1 MATVASPQRP
11 PHSHSRSRSPTKHD
25 AYLPSSPFPSSPSLT
40 DLRPN
45 AHPYP
50 IATTA
55 TGVLTRSNSLS
66 SPSAGNGGRHHY
78 VPPSPGAS
86 PTHARTTQ
94 TTSKDGAGAERRTEY
109 RGHRY
114 SRSLSNSEDNT
125 RAYGESSGGGGGNVN
140 GPRALPVPPGV
151 SANSIAA
158 KEAARKGG
166 WSAYAGG
173 PSPKRWTPAQLAA
186 HLDRTISPEAG
197 AWAARSNVGG
207 KAFMRMREEELEAM
221 GAPPA
226 LRPAA
231 RALRQEVLQLQH
243 QLATSPSSSVSD
255 LSEHSE
261 DADLLSSSP
270 TRIHEEPEEEE
281 EDDGTPQHDR
291 DDNRR
296 RTMSVPSP
304 SPFALKQFAPAPGSP
319 FASLSNAT
327 APGPAPYSDAS
338 PTGGRFRNGRVRGMV
353 RSFESSGSEADEG
366 SPEREREHGSGFRN
380 GGAGGSGFRA
390 AANGSGF
397 RNGNGNGKGG
407 DGNGNESESGSG
419 EDGVGGT
426 VRAQRA
432 LPVRPDGAEGVLDLG
447 ATVRGGSEH
456 GHGHGRTSSNRT
468 RAPGGDYTSNS
479 NSNSNSNTA
488 REDEMTVEE
497 LLALEGDAAPAQGV
511 LSPAH
516 TGGGAG
522 SWRRNRRRGHKAAG
536 GQGTEE
542 IQTQR
547 TGESVTPQ
555 RTGGGGGG
563 RPLPA
568 HPHASPL
575 ARSSSGGV
583 HAWESDEEPVGG
595 TVKWVPANVPTA
607 ATLFA
612 SITELPPT
620 PPRDQEAT
628 PPRNHEAEAAAA
640 RERARAAMVAEAE
653 AQERGRARGAAVRAQ
668 LQEAAALRTLVD
680 AFRVRLEEVERR
692 VGVMEAEASSS
703 AALGAP
709 NSDASLSVVQRL
721 DPRRLLALFAPVPRK
736 RGGEEGAKNNGNNN
750 TFVGPTTLGALP
762 SYVLLVSLGMCA
774 VVLRVL
780 VKKSLGAV
788 RRGA

>member
-1 MATVASPQRP
+1 MLTVKQ
-11 PHSHSRSRSPTKHD
+11 
-25 AYLPSSPFPSSPSLT
+25 
-40 DLRPN
+40 
-45 AHPYP
+45 
-50 IATTA
+50 
-55 TGVLTRSNSLS
+55 
-66 SPSAGNGGRHHY
+66 
-78 VPPSPGAS
+78 
-86 PTHARTTQ
+86 
-94 TTSKDGAGAERRTEY
+94 
-109 RGHRY
+109 
-114 SRSLSNSEDNT
+114 
-125 RAYGESSGGGGGNVN
+125 
-140 GPRALPVPPGV
+140 PR
-151 SANSIAA
+151 
-158 KEAARKGG
+158 
-166 WSAYAGG
+166 
-173 PSPKRWTPAQLAA
+173 
-186 HLDRTISPEAG
+186 
-197 AWAARSNVGG
+197 
-207 KAFMRMREEELEAM
+207 
-221 GAPPA
+221 APPA

-243 QLATSPSSSVSD
+243 QLASSPASSASD

-270 TRIHEEPEEEE
+270 TRIHEEPEEE
-281 EDDGTPQHDR
+281 DDDDR
-291 DDNRR
+291 DHDNRR

-366 SPEREREHGSGFRN
+366 SPERERGNGSGFRN

-397 RNGNGNGKGG
+397 RNGN
-407 DGNGNESESGSG
+407 ESESESG

-479 NSNSNSNTA
+479 NSNTNTA

-536 GQGTEE
+536 GQGQGTEE

-555 RTGGGGGG
+555 RTGGG

-595 TVKWVPANVPTA
+595 TVKWVPANVPAA

-640 RERARAAMVAEAE
+640 AARERARVAMVAEAE

-703 AALGAP
+703 AAALGAP
-709 NSDASLSVVQRL
+709 NSETSLSVVQRL

-736 RGGEEGAKNNGNNN
+736 RGGEEGAKNNGNNAN
-750 TFVGPTTLGALP
+750 NFVGPTTLGALP